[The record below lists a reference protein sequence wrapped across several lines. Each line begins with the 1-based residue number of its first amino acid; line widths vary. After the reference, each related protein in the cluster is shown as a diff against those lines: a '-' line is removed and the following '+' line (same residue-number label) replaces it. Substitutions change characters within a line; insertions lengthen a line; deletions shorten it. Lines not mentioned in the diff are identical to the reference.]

1 MTTKH
6 FTATQLDMS
15 EFFTAENPTV
25 NNLIFDSEESTLNC
39 GQSEQSLQ
47 TALKVTEITSHT
59 LNFAL
64 NRFHKGFAYV
74 QLKVSSSG
82 SGLVP
87 VFTSGLVRQ
96 DMDHIYTVGNVPT
109 HQIVLIRKCMLC
121 EAKFAAVRTFAS
133 TEKIKIMTA
142 MQIKKGVTAAKAE
155 FDNEIVWQIG
165 VIFCA
170 AVMSFLVLK
179 ILHENDILF

>member
-1 MTTKH
+1 M
-6 FTATQLDMS
+6 QLLRIAL
-15 EFFTAENPTV
+15 F
-25 NNLIFDSEESTLNC
+25 
-39 GQSEQSLQ
+39 QS
-47 TALKVTEITSHT
+47 KNYFICRSH
-59 LNFAL
+59 
-64 NRFHKGFAYV
+64 
-74 QLKVSSSG
+74 
-82 SGLVP
+82 P
-87 VFTSGLVRQ
+87 VEAGLVRQ

-165 VIFCA
+165 VIF
-170 AVMSFLVLK
+170 VQQ
-179 ILHENDILF
+179 

>member
-47 TALKVTEITSHT
+47 TALKV
-59 LNFAL
+59 
-64 NRFHKGFAYV
+64 
-74 QLKVSSSG
+74 SSSG

-87 VFTSGLVRQ
+87 VFTSGKCILSWQFPKHCQSCDKVEFAKLLIFIQ
-96 DMDHIYTVGNVPT
+96 IYVEVGKLLDED
-109 HQIVLIRKCMLC
+109 IAKYIIKC
-121 EAKFAAVRTFAS
+121 
-133 TEKIKIMTA
+133 EKL
-142 MQIKKGVTAAKAE
+142 
-155 FDNEIVWQIG
+155 NENSQ
-165 VIFCA
+165 FKN
-170 AVMSFLVLK
+170 SS
-179 ILHENDILF
+179 ER